1 MIDYVIA
8 RRWESGELCPYTQY
22 NQDIFSASSLK
33 EAFEHARYIS
43 SKEQKEYGV
52 YVLKYVSELDERLN
66 K

>member
-8 RRWESGELCPYTQY
+8 RRWWSGELCPYT
-22 NQDIFSASSLK
+22 QDIFSASSLK

>member
-8 RRWESGELCPYTQY
+8 RRWDSGEICPHMQW
-22 NQDIFSASSLK
+22 NQTIHTASSLK
-33 EAFEHARYIS
+33 DAFKHARYIS

-52 YVLKYVSELDERLN
+52 YVLKYVSELDDRSY